1 MMRGVTPRRRELRS
15 MHLLIFAAQRIQSR
29 MKNPLSWT
37 LFVLILFSSLVTAEQ
52 DQSGN
57 INKHDE
63 QARPLQDIG
72 PVQTYN
78 PNLPGDVRVKASIT
92 RILEPGERVD
102 IPYVQA
108 LGQWTIQRLTER
120 SFWVITEQFA
130 VTVFVGDSG
139 VLVIDAP
146 DVFDME
152 EFVRQVKKITPL
164 AINTVVYS
172 HPHVDHVG
180 NSHKLAAVLKKSGIN
195 LRIIAS
201 EHGVR
206 EIKRYKNSITL
217 PTETVPN
224 GHSTF
229 AFENW
234 TFKHVTPV
242 DWAHTGAD
250 SYIITPGGV
259 LHVVD
264 FFYPGRLPLAEVSG
278 VQNMTGWIEMCRH
291 IAGDPDWK
299 LASLGHAN
307 VGHRGDVMRTL
318 EYFKGLYAHAFD
330 VFKGFQPE
338 IFQQFSGQNT
348 GVMIRLMFD
357 GGAAQLAELVAK
369 KWNHLP
375 HWEVAR
381 DHAEKVLWDVSLN
394 YNYHE
399 KTLPDFDPIVSP

>member
-1 MMRGVTPRRRELRS
+1 
-15 MHLLIFAAQRIQSR
+15 
-29 MKNPLSWT
+29 MKNSLNCK
-37 LFVLILFSSLVTAEQ
+37 LFSFIFFSSLATAAQ
-52 DQSGN
+52 NQSAD
-57 INKHDE
+57 INLNDE
-63 QARPLQDIG
+63 PARPLQKIG

-78 PNLPGDVRVKASIT
+78 PNLSGDVRVKSSIT
-92 RILEPGERVD
+92 RNLVPGERVD

-108 LGQWTIQRLTER
+108 LDKWTIQRLTDR
-120 SFWVITEQFA
+120 SFWVMSEQFA

-152 EFVRQVKKITPL
+152 EFVRQVKKITSL

-180 NSHKLAAVLKKSGIN
+180 NSNKLAAVLKESGVD

-201 EHGVR
+201 EHAVR
-206 EIKRYKNSITL
+206 EIKRYKNAIAL

-229 AFENW
+229 TFEDW

-278 VQNMTGWIEMCRH
+278 VQNMTGWIEMCRYV
-291 IAGDPDWK
+291 AGDPDWK
-299 LASLGHAN
+299 LANLGHAN
-307 VGHRGDVMRTL
+307 VGHRGDVVRTL
-318 EYFKGLYAHAFD
+318 EYFKDLYTHAFD
-330 VFKGFQPE
+330 VFEGFQPE

-357 GGAAQLAELVAK
+357 EGAAQLAQLVAK